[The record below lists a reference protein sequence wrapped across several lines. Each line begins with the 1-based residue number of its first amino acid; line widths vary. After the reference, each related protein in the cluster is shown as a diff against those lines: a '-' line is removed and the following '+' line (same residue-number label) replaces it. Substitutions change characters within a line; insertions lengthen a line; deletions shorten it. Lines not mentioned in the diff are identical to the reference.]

1 MIRWNTRKLCILT
14 DDQVEYKNAMMC
26 LIFFFLYRN
35 KSKTKEQNACRMCRC
50 GFGVEKT
57 AMKCDTPGMHPRQ
70 KAEIKRDLRGYDR
83 VELPRKEGDRWV
95 VQSSMFLA
103 QAWRANCDLQIL
115 LYDSDPDNP
124 EPEDVGRVTDYI
136 VAYQCKGNETYFQER
151 KTMTDL
157 ILHAKEKDGSKG
169 DVRTLARQLLNSSV
183 KSRVISK
190 QECMCL
196 LIGLKLYDCS
206 ETIETVSISG
216 EYKLGD
222 GNVNTTVLSKYAG
235 RPYSL
240 SNLSLNQFF
249 FHQKVNKK
257 RHCIPHYVG
266 GSCDPVF
273 PATEGYARSVL
284 IRYRPWIR
292 IFRRKEDK
300 GLYVPEFL
308 KFLGS
313 EACPDGVKVAYA
325 RVKARH
331 EDGKTYVEPTAT
343 VVNDDFTCDAD
354 AETRVLVD
362 AVRNLPYFVGEQELD
377 GDDFDFGHA
386 HDWGNSYIQVSY
398 QIVYPS

>member
-1 MIRWNTRKLCILT
+1 
-14 DDQVEYKNAMMC
+14 
-26 LIFFFLYRN
+26 
-35 KSKTKEQNACRMCRC
+35 
-50 GFGVEKT
+50 
-57 AMKCDTPGMHPRQ
+57 MKCDTPGMHPRQ
-70 KAEIKRDLRGYDR
+70 TAAIKRDLRGYDR

-95 VQSSMFLA
+95 VQASMFLT
-103 QAWRANCDLQIL
+103 QGWRANCDLQVL

-124 EPEDVGRVTDYI
+124 LPEDVGRVTDYI

-151 KTMTDL
+151 KYMTDL

-169 DVRTLARQLLNSSV
+169 DIRTLARQLLNSSV

-196 LIGLKLYDCS
+196 LIGLNLYDCS

-235 RPYSL
+235 RANSL
-240 SNLSLNQFF
+240 RHLSMNQFF
-249 FHQKVNKK
+249 FHQKAKSNK
-257 RHCIPHYVG
+257 RGATRLHCIPHYVG

-273 PATEGYARSVL
+273 PPTEGYARSVL
-284 IRYRPWIR
+284 IRYRPWIK
-292 IFRRKEDK
+292 IFRRKEDTR
-300 GLYVPEFL
+300 LYVPEFHE
-308 KFLGS
+308 FLESG
-313 EACPDGVKVAYA
+313 ECPDGVKVAYA

-354 AETRVLVD
+354 DETRVLVD
-362 AVRNLPYFVGEQELD
+362 AVRNLPYFVGEEELD
-377 GDDFDFGHA
+377 DDDFDFGHG
-386 HDWGNSYIQVSY
+386 HDWGKSYIEVSY
-398 QIVYPS
+398 RIGCRS

>member
-1 MIRWNTRKLCILT
+1 M
-14 DDQVEYKNAMMC
+14 QESEMMC
-26 LIFFFLYRN
+26 LIYLFLRRN
-35 KSKTKEQNACRMCRC
+35 KNKTKEQNACRMCRC

-70 KAEIKRDLRGYDR
+70 TAEIKRDLRGYDR
-83 VELPRKEGDRWV
+83 VVLPRKEGDRWV
-95 VQSSMFLA
+95 VQASMFLA
-103 QAWRANCDLQIL
+103 QGWRANCDLQIL
-115 LYDSDPDNP
+115 QYDSDPANP
-124 EPEDVGRVTDYI
+124 LPEDVGRVTDYI

-151 KTMTDL
+151 KKMTDL

-169 DVRTLARQLLNSSV
+169 DLRTLARQLLNCSV

-196 LIGLKLYDCS
+196 LIGLNLYDCS

-235 RPYSL
+235 RVHSL
-240 SNLSLNQFF
+240 RDLSMNQFF
-249 FHQKVNKK
+249 FHQKVNSNK
-257 RHCIPHYVG
+257 RCIPHYVG

-284 IRYRPWIR
+284 IRFRPWIK
-292 IFRRKEDK
+292 IFRTKDDK
-300 GLYVPEFL
+300 SLYVPQFLEFL
-308 KFLGS
+308 ES
-313 EACPDGVKVAYA
+313 EGCPDGVKVAYA

-331 EDGKTYVEPTAT
+331 EDGKTYVETTAT

-354 AETRVLVD
+354 EETRVLVD
-362 AVRNLPYFVGEQELD
+362 AVRNLPYFVGEEELD
-377 GDDFDFGHA
+377 DDDFDFGHG
-386 HDWGNSYIQVSY
+386 HNWGKSYIQVSY
-398 QIVYPS
+398 GRVYHS